1 MSIKILSS
9 KEYSRDMEL
18 NRILNELGY
27 IKLENQFIDIK
38 GFCRRIIKK
47 GDPLLEKRLFY
58 ACYKGKKGKLINI
71 KKQTN
76 RKLVVVN
83 QELSYELI

>member
-1 MSIKILSS
+1 MSIKMLPS
-9 KEYSRDMEL
+9 KEYIRDMEL
-18 NRILNELGY
+18 NRILKELGF
-27 IKLENQFIDIK
+27 IKLENQYIDIK

-76 RKLVVVN
+76 RKLSLIN
-83 QELSYELI
+83 LELNYE